1 MKRRAFINHSL
12 KGAALMALPGTQL
25 ACRSVNKEDS
35 TAFIDR
41 LLPAPKNGGF
51 RDDRY
56 WIWGSSVIKGE
67 DGKYHMFAS
76 RWSKDVGFGNW
87 VSNSEVVRAV
97 SDTPLGPYSFQ
108 EVVLPVRGPE
118 FFDGM
123 CTHNPRIVKYRDKYL
138 LYHFG
143 TTYDFPMP
151 DKAYPDMSEDNW
163 ALAWM
168 NKRIGLAISDS
179 VYGPWERSD
188 KPVIEPRPGHWDASI
203 TSNPAPAVDEKTGN
217 ILLMYKSSADG
228 LIPPLLLGVS
238 MADSPRGEYLRLSEE
253 PVFRFETPDN
263 NYIDVEDPYIWWTG
277 KRYEAIIKDRSG
289 EICGEEGGGV
299 HAWSPDGIQWMLF
312 DKLKAYSRNILW
324 EDGTRTVQNH
334 FERPF
339 LLIED
344 GQPTHLFAAV
354 GEGPKAWNFENTW
367 NMVIPLLPQRH

>member
-1 MKRRAFINHSL
+1 
-12 KGAALMALPGTQL
+12 MALPGMQV
-25 ACRSVNKEDS
+25 ACHSVTKEDS

-108 EVVLPVRGPE
+108 EVVLPARGPE

-123 CTHNPRIVKYRDKYL
+123 CTHNPRIVRYRDKYL

-151 DKAYPDMSEDNW
+151 DKENPDISEDNW

-179 VYGPWERSD
+179 IYGPWERSD

-238 MADSPRGEYLRLSEE
+238 MADSPRGEYRRLSEE

-263 NYIDVEDPYIWWTG
+263 KYIDVEDPYIWWTG